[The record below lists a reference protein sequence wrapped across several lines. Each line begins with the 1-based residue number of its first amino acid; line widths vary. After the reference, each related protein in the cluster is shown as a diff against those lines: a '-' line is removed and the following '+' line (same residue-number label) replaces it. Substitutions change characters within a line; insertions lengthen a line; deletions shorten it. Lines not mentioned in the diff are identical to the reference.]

1 MELCELMKQCMSANV
16 KIVMIE
22 EEEEMGERRLFVLIK
37 RRGLGVKMVFLVLC
51 WGVST
56 PSASDE

>member
-1 MELCELMKQCMSANV
+1 MKQCMSANV

-37 RRGLGVKMVFLVLC
+37 RRGLGVKMVFLVLVLC

>member
-1 MELCELMKQCMSANV
+1 MKQCMSANA

-37 RRGLGVKMVFLVLC
+37 RRGLGVKMVFLVLVLC